1 MTPSSH
7 LNPLKEHPQPSLPT
21 RLAQRLTSLTP
32 VALMFLML
40 APSPEAHAL
49 QVLEAMEGQT
59 VLGRLSSKELTRI
72 AVEGGR
78 IRKVTGQGG
87 EFLMEKDEDQGQIFI
102 RPASPENPRPINL
115 FVTIEVGGE
124 PLTVGLLLQPVDIPA
139 DTIML
144 RPTGTSGPSG
154 ARRHSIQGPGPSSD
168 GRPHPRSPRHVRQ
181 LKNLLLVMADN
192 QETPDFEVREV
203 RQEQPL
209 WVGTRL
215 VLQRQWLG
223 DGLVGERYRLA
234 NIGPQPLRVHEP
246 HLFKPGVMAVSV
258 EHERLEPGQ
267 VTALFVIRQRRD
279 HE

>member
-1 MTPSSH
+1 
-7 LNPLKEHPQPSLPT
+7 
-21 RLAQRLTSLTP
+21 
-32 VALMFLML
+32 MFLML
-40 APSPEAHAL
+40 APSPEAQAL

-87 EFLMEKDEDQGQIFI
+87 EFLMEKDEEQGQIFI
-102 RPASPENPRPINL
+102 RPTSSENSRPINL
-115 FVTIEVGGE
+115 FVTLEAEGE

-144 RPTGTSGPSG
+144 RPTGSLGSRKNSVHG
-154 ARRHSIQGPGPSSD
+154 NGQAEVS
-168 GRPHPRSPRHVRQ
+168 RPEPRSPRHVRQ
-181 LKNLLLVMADN
+181 LKNLLVVMADN

-258 EHERLEPGQ
+258 EHDRLEPGQ

>member
-1 MTPSSH
+1 
-7 LNPLKEHPQPSLPT
+7 
-21 RLAQRLTSLTP
+21 
-32 VALMFLML
+32 MFLML

-49 QVLEAMEGQT
+49 QVLEAAEGQT

-102 RPASPENPRPINL
+102 RPTSPENPRPINL
-115 FVTIEVGGE
+115 FVTLEAGGE
-124 PLTVGLLLQPVDIPA
+124 PMTVGLLLQPVDIPA
-139 DTIML
+139 ETIML
-144 RPTGTSGPSG
+144 RPSVSSGTPG
-154 ARRHSIQGPGPSSD
+154 ARKNSIHGSGQAEAS
-168 GRPHPRSPRHVRQ
+168 RPDPRSPRHVRQ
-181 LKNLLLVMADN
+181 LKNLLVVMADN

-234 NIGPQPLRVHEP
+234 NIGPQTLRVHEQ
-246 HLFKPGVMAVSV
+246 HLFKPGVMALSV
-258 EHERLEPGQ
+258 EHDRLEPGQ